1 MGKLKDLAIEF
12 ANRSKGPQC
21 SVSKLLGGMSTQD
34 RLELE
39 AELAGAVP
47 ASALSEAINKLYGVV
62 IKAHIIGRHRR
73 GDCKCPS

>member
-21 SVSKLLGGMSTQD
+21 SVSRLLGGMTAQD

-39 AELAGAVP
+39 AELVGTVP